1 MSGWWHVDCEGE
13 IGWVPASFIKPVY
26 GGDDD
31 DDDIVTEIFDP
42 GQGKN
47 SLTVFECWGK
57 HRQKNKWKEKV
68 KLLLTCGFLQRE
80 DEIPV
85 NFSILEIQ

>member
-31 DDDIVTEIFDP
+31 DDDIVTEIFAP
-42 GQGKN
+42 GQGNN
-47 SLTVFECWGK
+47 SVTVFECRSK

-68 KLLLTCGFLQRE
+68 NISFNIR
-80 DEIPV
+80 
-85 NFSILEIQ
+85 FSSKRR